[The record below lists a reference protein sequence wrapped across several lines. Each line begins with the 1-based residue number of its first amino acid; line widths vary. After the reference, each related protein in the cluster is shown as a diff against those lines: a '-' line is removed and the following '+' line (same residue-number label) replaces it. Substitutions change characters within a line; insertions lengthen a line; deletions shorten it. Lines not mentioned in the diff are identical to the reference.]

1 MECIGFLLIYLG
13 RGSLPWQG
21 VKLTDKKLKYEMIR
35 DRKLD
40 WGLKRLCED
49 SGLPSEFVIYMEQV
63 RQLEFEDKP
72 DYTGLRYIFRNLF
85 YKLGYEY
92 DY

>member
-1 MECIGFLLIYLG
+1 
-13 RGSLPWQG
+13 
-21 VKLTDKKLKYEMIR
+21 MIR

-49 SGLPSEFVIYMEQV
+49 SGLPSEFVTYMEQV
-63 RQLEFEDKP
+63 RGLEFEDKP
-72 DYTGLRYIFRNLF
+72 DYTYLRYIFRELF

-92 DY
+92 DYQFDWVTQ